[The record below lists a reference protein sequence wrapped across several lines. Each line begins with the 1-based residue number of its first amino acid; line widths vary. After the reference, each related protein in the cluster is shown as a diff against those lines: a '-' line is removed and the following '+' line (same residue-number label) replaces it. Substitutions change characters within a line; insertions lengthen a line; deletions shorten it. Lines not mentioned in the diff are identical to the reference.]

1 MPTDPLAVY
10 LNDHLAGSVGVLQL
24 IDALAGLAKGSPTET
39 ALRALQAEI
48 EQDQRTLRE
57 ILVRIDA
64 GEHRLKQAA
73 AWVSEKVS
81 EAKLTL
87 ANHDHPAL
95 GLLEGLEAL
104 GLGIHGKQGL
114 WVVLAELARR
124 DARLAGF
131 DFAAL
136 QSRGAAQAAVVER
149 ERQAA
154 ARSAWAGAASA
165 GTGAP
170 GR

>member
-1 MPTDPLAVY
+1 MPTEPLAIY
-10 LNDHLAGSVGVLQL
+10 LNDHVAGSVGALQL
-24 IDALAGLAKGSPTET
+24 IDALAGQVPGSPTET
-39 ALRALQAEI
+39 ALRALHAEI
-48 EQDQRTLRE
+48 EQEQWTLRE
-57 ILVRIDA
+57 ILARIDA
-64 GEHRLKQAA
+64 DEHRLKQAA

-87 ANHDHPAL
+87 ANHTHPAL

-114 WVVLAELARR
+114 WVVLAELAPR

-131 DFAAL
+131 DFEAL
-136 QSRGAAQAAVVER
+136 QSRGQPEAAVVER
-149 ERQAA
+149 ERRAA
-154 ARSAWAGAASA
+154 ARLALTAAA
-165 GTGAP
+165 AGAP